1 MIGDILDIV
10 ASVFLVIGSGFAL
23 VGALGVLRF
32 PDVYTRTH
40 AASKAGTLGAGMC
53 LVAVALSFGAI
64 DVATRA
70 IAGVVFFMLTAPVSA
85 HLLAR
90 AAFMAGYPAHCQR
103 NAYLEEVDRQAA
115 AEAAV
120 SAQEDPAE

>member
-1 MIGDILDIV
+1 MIDTVLTL
-10 ASVFLVIGSGFAL
+10 ASALCLLAGAGFAM

-40 AASKAGTLGAGMC
+40 AASKAGTLGSGFC
-53 LVAVALSFGAI
+53 LVAVALSADGI

-70 IAGVVFFMLTAPVSA
+70 ILTVVFLMLTAPVSA

-90 AAFMAGYPAHCQR
+90 AAFRAGYPADCGF
-103 NAYLEEVDRQAA
+103 NAYLAEVDRQNAA
-115 AEAAV
+115 DEHQPDEEDAER
-120 SAQEDPAE
+120 